1 MATPDVQY
9 LVLRDNAGPYLLARV
24 HWPDTAQAI
33 SPGCSDWLDD
43 TGLFDLPYEPSAVKV
58 SLAEAGVIAAD
69 WGSHVPSGVRPPTPR
84 NTFIRRMPA
93 DWSNLTPAERRA
105 WCLDR
110 SITRPNRQRA
120 EKNSENGAETTGQA
134 PAPSGLRRLRAWR
147 ASRRRQ
153 LVPEPGRLGPAG
165 SGANGLPVDGSS
177 APLMIDLRDDQA
189 GLLQST
195 ISFRDDAGSGTRDGL
210 TSMES
215 DGPFEGVRRTLRWQ
229 AGDRES

>member
-43 TGLFDLPYEPSAVKV
+43 PGLFDLPYEPSVVKV
-58 SLAEAGVIAAD
+58 SLAEACVIVAD
-69 WGSHVPSGVRPPTPR
+69 WGSHVPSGARPPTPR

-110 SITRPNRQRA
+110 SITRRDRQVG
-120 EKNSENGAETTGQA
+120 EKHSENEAETSSQD

-153 LVPEPGRLGPAG
+153 LVPDPGRLGPAG
-165 SGANGLPVDGSS
+165 SGANGPPVDGSS
-177 APLMIDLRDDQA
+177 APLMIDLTDDQA
-189 GLLQST
+189 GVPQST
-195 ISFRDDAGSGTRDGL
+195 ISFRDDAGSGTVHGL
-210 TSMES
+210 TSMENGGLS
-215 DGPFEGVRRTLRWQ
+215 SPPG
-229 AGDRES
+229 AN